1 MTRSTSTS
9 DDNHPD
15 HPPDVRRDTSIQDF
29 LDQLGRAL
37 TSGDGSAAA
46 GLWAAPALVIGDD
59 MERAIASVDEL
70 VAWFGGAKAQY
81 NARGIVETRAEIVRL
96 TWPTERMAIVEVRW
110 PYFDAHGD
118 EIGDET
124 STYTLRRDDAGA
136 LKLRVAVMHGESRH
150 LH

>member
-9 DDNHPD
+9 DPHE
-15 HPPDVRRDTSIQDF
+15 HAPDVVRDSSIQDF
-29 LDQLGRAL
+29 LDQLGRAI

-59 MERAIASVDEL
+59 MERAITNTDEL
-70 VAWFGGAKAQY
+70 VAWLGGAKAQY
-81 NARGIVETRAEIVRL
+81 NARGIVGTRAELVRL
-96 TWPTERMAIVEVRW
+96 TWPTERIAIVEVRW

-124 STYTLRRDDAGA
+124 STYTLRRDDAGV
-136 LKLRVAVMHGESRH
+136 LRLRVAVMHGESRR

>member
-9 DDNHPD
+9 DPH
-15 HPPDVRRDTSIQDF
+15 HHAPDVTRDTSIQDF

-37 TSGDGSAAA
+37 TSGDGAAA
-46 GLWAAPALVIGDD
+46 AALWAAPALVIGDD
-59 MERAIASVDEL
+59 MERSIASTDEL
-70 VAWFGGAKAQY
+70 VAWFGGAQAQY
-81 NARGIVETRAEIVRL
+81 NARGIVGTRAELVRL
-96 TWPTERMAIVEVRW
+96 TWPTERIAIVEVRW

-124 STYTLRRDDAGA
+124 STYTLRRDDSGV
-136 LKLRVAVMHGESRH
+136 LRLRVAVMHGESRR